1 MGWMSRG
8 ETNERKWLLLT
19 GGRGSLPEPHAA
31 VPISSLLHPPPA
43 SPAVMLHLLPRQR
56 KTHLRRSAAETE
68 RLPFR
73 STLSIFT
80 RWPQIKY
87 TDIESRHTRRGKKK
101 KERGR
106 REVEEEEEGG
116 GEREALLHTSSIN
129 CDEEVS

>member
-43 SPAVMLHLLPRQR
+43 SPAVMLHLLRRQR
-56 KTHLRRSAAETE
+56 KTHLRCSAAETE

-106 REVEEEEEGG
+106 REVEEGG

>member
-1 MGWMSRG
+1 
-8 ETNERKWLLLT
+8 
-19 GGRGSLPEPHAA
+19 
-31 VPISSLLHPPPA
+31 
-43 SPAVMLHLLPRQR
+43 MLHLLRRQR

-106 REVEEEEEGG
+106 REVEEGG

>member
-43 SPAVMLHLLPRQR
+43 SPAVMLHLLRRQR

-106 REVEEEEEGG
+106 REVEEEGG